1 MAASQKMILDPRF
14 MGKLAHIRKR
24 CYTKISSLN
33 VSYATGKEPLMP
45 GQGEYKAA
53 KKFDV
58 WSPPHSF
65 TCAQFHINGHVPEGE
80 DPNKLGIIFNIS
92 GEGLISDKEGVPTI
106 GMTSKFTG
114 LCNVIQAHPAKTLVP
129 ISKVSDGK
137 EIDFFMDASYN
148 GLRCLGVVFSV
159 DLVRINQEIKD
170 FYYDYLFC
178 AYVYRA
184 YKYPE
189 AKKIL
194 SESYK
199 LFNSGKVSD
208 ARNVLTAFN
217 RSYKGVDAE
226 FYCVGHAHLD
236 LVWLWPKRE
245 SMRKSAR
252 TFTNQIYNMECYPGF
267 VFGQSQPQQ
276 YEWIKEQQPELF
288 EKLKQKYKEGALEL
302 QGGLWVESD
311 TNLAGGEALVRQ
323 IKYGQ
328 KFWKENFGFTS
339 DMCWLPD
346 VFGYNGNLPQI
357 LAKSGINNFMTI
369 KLSWNNVNKFP
380 YHTFHWK
387 GIDGSEVLV
396 HMPPSGN
403 YVGDG
408 TPACFEE
415 AYRFNREKNVKKIL
429 FEFGVGDGGGGPN
442 ELQLEMIKRE
452 MQKEKPNVKFSSA
465 EQFFKDLR
473 AENYDLPSYQ
483 GELYLEKHQG
493 TYTTQ
498 GKMKK
503 YNRRLEYLLA
513 ICESVWTRVYLKTG
527 EYPSEKIE
535 RIWKDMLFYQFHDSL
550 PGSSINRVYKEANAH
565 QEELISQVNKL
576 IDKGIEMLDGCASVF
591 NPAPVP
597 FDGAF
602 VDGGKCY
609 RLSAPAFGTSKAV
622 LIENDNSALKI
633 NKYSVEN
640 DCIKLDFENDG
651 SFVLFDKTQNKN
663 LGRFNEMRI
672 YCDPRIF
679 FNAWEIAPWYTKLPR
694 YSFRVESVE
703 NKIVGDALIRNQVLK
718 FGRSSVKQKI
728 TIYAG
733 DPEIRIENVA
743 VLNRRHHQLRCDNTP
758 TTYSDKVT
766 CDIQFG
772 NIKRPTTDNDSIEK
786 ARYEICSH
794 KYLDLNNG
802 SDGIAFMSD
811 CKYGSRVKKGKVS
824 LTLVRNP
831 IYPDPKADRGEQT
844 FTVSIYPYRG
854 KFEDSDVVARS
865 YRLNIP
871 LRASAR
877 SVEKLFDLT
886 GNVVCELSKKGD
898 VDGTIAFRIYDPHG
912 QAVKASF
919 VPKFK
924 YSVASETDL
933 QENNCKD
940 VDLNNLKFDPFEVKT
955 LVFKVK

>member
-1 MAASQKMILDPRF
+1 MAASQRMILDPRF
-14 MGKLAHIRKR
+14 MGKLARIRKR
-24 CYTKISSLN
+24 CYSKICSLD
-33 VSYATGKEPLMP
+33 VSYATEKEPFMP
-45 GQGEYKAA
+45 GQGTYKKA
-53 KKFDV
+53 KKFDI

-65 TCAQFHINGHVPEGE
+65 TCAQFHVTGKVPDGV
-80 DPNKLGIIFNIS
+80 DVDQAGIIFNIS
-92 GEGLISDKEGVPTI
+92 GEGLISDKDGVPSI

-114 LCNVIQAHPAKTLVP
+114 LCNVLQAHPAKTLVP
-129 ISKVSDGK
+129 LKKVSDGK
-137 EIDFFMDASYN
+137 EIDFFMDAGYN

-159 DLVRINQEIKD
+159 DLVKINQEIKD

-178 AYVYRA
+178 AYVYQA

-189 AKKIL
+189 AKKVL
-194 SESYK
+194 SDSYK
-199 LFNSGKVSD
+199 LFFDGKVAE
-208 ARNVLTAFN
+208 AREKLVSYN

-226 FYCVGHAHLD
+226 FYCVGHSHLD

-245 SMRKSAR
+245 TMRKSAR
-252 TFTNQIYNMECYPGF
+252 TFTNQIFNMEQYPGY
-267 VFGQSQPQQ
+267 VYGQSQPQQ
-276 YEWIKEQQPELF
+276 FEWIKEQQPELF
-288 EKLKQKYKEGALEL
+288 EKLKQKFADGQLEL
-302 QGGLWVESD
+302 QGALWVESD

-380 YHTFHWK
+380 YHTFNWK

-452 MQKEKPNVKFSSA
+452 RQKDQPNVKFSSA

-473 AENYDLPSYQ
+473 AEKYDLPSYQ

-503 YNRRLEYLLA
+503 YNRRLEYLLST
-513 ICESVWTRVYLKTG
+513 CESVWTRVYLKSG
-527 EYPSEKIE
+527 EYPEEKIE
-535 RIWKDMLFYQFHDSL
+535 RLWKDMLFYQFHDSL
-550 PGSSINRVYKEANAH
+550 PGSSINRVYKEGNAH
-565 QEELISQVNKL
+565 QEEMIAEVNAL
-576 IDKGIEMLDGCASVF
+576 IDEGISKLDGEPCVF

-597 FDGAF
+597 FTGAF
-602 VDGGKCY
+602 IDGNTCY
-609 RLSAPAFGTSKAV
+609 KLSAPAFGTAKAMIVSENNPV
-622 LIENDNSALKI
+622 LKTDKYTIENDC
-633 NKYSVEN
+633 V
-640 DCIKLDFENDG
+640 KLSFENDG
-651 SFVLFDKTQNKN
+651 SFYLFDKKQNKN
-663 LGRFNEMRI
+663 YGSYNRMRI

-694 YSFRVESVE
+694 YSFHVDSVE
-703 NKIVGDALIRNQVLK
+703 NKIVGDALIRTQVLK
-718 FGRSSVKQKI
+718 FGRSSIKQKI

-733 DPEIRIENVA
+733 DPEIKIENVA
-743 VLNRRHHQLRCDNTP
+743 ILNRRHHQIRCDSTP
-758 TTYSDKVT
+758 AVYSDNVT

-772 NIKRPTTDNDSIEK
+772 NIKRPTTENNSIEK
-786 ARYEICSH
+786 ARFEICSH

-802 SDGIAFMSD
+802 ESGIAFLSD
-811 CKYGSRVKKGKVS
+811 CKYGSRAKNGKVS

-844 FTVSIYPYRG
+844 FTISIFPYQG
-854 KFEDSDVVARS
+854 KYEESEVVARA
-865 YRLNIP
+865 YKLNIP
-871 LRASAR
+871 LRASAK
-877 SVEKLFDLT
+877 SVDRIFDLI
-886 GNVVCELSKKGD
+886 GNLICELSKKGD
-898 VDGTIAFRIYDPHG
+898 NDGTVAFRIYEPHG
-912 QAVKASF
+912 QEVKAKF

-924 YSVASETDL
+924 YSVAKETDL
-933 QENNCKD
+933 QENNERE
-940 VDLNNLKFDPFEVKT
+940 VDLNNLVFKPFEVKT
-955 LVFKVK
+955 LVFKLK